1 MQKWVNAVKS
11 TFSRTPSVPENGS
24 PLRLPR
30 KAHSISRKQID
41 PKALDVLYG
50 LKRAG
55 YDAYLVGGGVR
66 DLLLGLE
73 PKDFDVVTNARP
85 EEVKKVFGRKC
96 RIIGRRFRL
105 AHVYFGREFIE
116 VATFRSDEGE
126 GRRKTDEK
134 GRILFDNVYGTIEE
148 DVWRRDF
155 TVNAL
160 YYDIKDFSIVDYV
173 GGIADLRKGILRLI
187 GEPQVRYR
195 EDPVRLIRAVRFA
208 VKLGFQIAPKTEAPI
223 EAMGPLLL
231 EVSATRMFEEVL
243 KLFHHRQA
251 VEVFEKLRHY
261 NLFRF
266 LFPQVDALL
275 DEDELTRGLVLA
287 GLKSTEARLQ
297 EGKGVNP
304 AFLFAFMLWGPLI
317 QGMKRFLAEGLTPV
331 QALAMAADEV
341 LKQQVRHTAIPKRF
355 SQQIRDVWHMQLRL
369 PNRYGER
376 AAKLAEQ
383 RAFRAAYD
391 LLGLRV
397 AAGEEELNPL
407 YDWWTQYQSLGPV
420 DRVAFALA
428 VEKPKRKRRRRRRN
442 RNPYRRKLEDK
453 PQTQTQTQT
462 AEHDG

>member
-11 TFSRTPSVPENGS
+11 FFSRPASVPETDR

-30 KAHSISRKQID
+30 KAHAISRQQIER
-41 PKALDVLYG
+41 KALDVLYG

-73 PKDFDVVTNARP
+73 PKDFDVVTSARP
-85 EEVKKVFGRKC
+85 EEVKRVFGRKC

-105 AHVYFGREFIE
+105 AHVYFGREFVE
-116 VATFRSDEGE
+116 VATFRGDAGE
-126 GRRKTDEK
+126 GRRKTDEN

-173 GGIADLRKGILRLI
+173 GGLEDLHQGILRLI
-187 GEPQVRYR
+187 GEPEVRYR

-208 VKLGFQIAPKTEAPI
+208 VKLGFKIEQRTEVPI
-223 EAMGPLLL
+223 ENMGPLLL
-231 EVSATRMFEEVL
+231 EVAPARMFEEVL
-243 KLFHHRQA
+243 KLFHNTQA

-275 DEDELTRGLVLA
+275 EVDTLTRALVLE
-287 GLKSTEARLQ
+287 GLRSTEARLQ
-297 EGKGVNP
+297 QGKGVNP
-304 AFLFAFMLWGPLI
+304 AFLFAFILWGPLI
-317 QGMKRFLAEGLTPV
+317 QVMKRYLSEALPPA
-331 QALAMAADEV
+331 QALALAADEV
-341 LKQQVRHTAIPKRF
+341 LKQQVRHTAIPKRY
-355 SQQIRDVWHMQLRL
+355 SQQMRDVWHMQLRL

-383 RAFRAAYD
+383 RSFRAAYD

-397 AAGEEELNPL
+397 AAGEVELESL
-407 YDWWTQYQSLGPV
+407 HDWWTQYQALNPIE
-420 DRVAFALA
+420 RVAFALE
-428 VEKPKRKRRRRRRN
+428 VEKPKRKRRRRRKH
-442 RNPYRRKLEDK
+442 RNPYRRSN
-453 PQTQTQTQT
+453 T
-462 AEHDG
+462 ARSSAATSAHQDG